1 MKYKWIYNNSNE
13 IIDINQAVERLEKL
27 GFFNFE
33 EFVNNTLPPYEILTR
48 GITLQDAT
56 QWYIEDIERAIA
68 EDDFSDFIIV
78 IE

>member
-1 MKYKWIYNNSNE
+1 MKYKWVYNNSNE
-13 IIDINQAVERLEKL
+13 IIDIDQAIERLEKL
-27 GFFNFE
+27 GVFDFE
-33 EFVNNTLPPYEILTR
+33 EFVNNTLQPYEILTR

-56 QWYIEDIERAIA
+56 QWYIEDIENAIA

>member
-27 GFFNFE
+27 GFFDFE
-33 EFVNNTLPPYEILTR
+33 EFVNDNLPPYEILTR

-56 QWYIEDIERAIA
+56 QWYIEDIESAIA
-68 EDDFSDFIIV
+68 ESDFSDFVIV
-78 IE
+78 IK